1 MQIKDAL
8 DAYLVQLEA
17 DGRSAHTIGQARRHV
32 GLLARFVGERCIED
46 LGHEDM
52 ARFLASAMA
61 MRTSDGR
68 AKRATSQNALRSS
81 VRCFC
86 AFACA
91 AGYTRVD
98 PARLVRRARCPPPEP
113 QGLRDGEVERLVAAL
128 ATASTPA
135 ERRDRALFT
144 TMLRTGIRLG
154 TAVGL
159 DAGDLDLDAGVL
171 QLRVLKN
178 GGRDLV
184 FVPKD
189 ILELLREHLG
199 ERTEGPLFQAAGGGR
214 LGARQVHR
222 RLAEWAACA
231 GIGGPVHPHTL
242 RHAFAQRLFQSTSN
256 VLLVAR
262 ALCHRSVA
270 STQVYVRVSEEM
282 VRRAVGA

>member
-8 DAYLVQLEA
+8 DAYLLQLEA
-17 DGRSAHTIGQARRHV
+17 DGRSRHTLAQARRHV
-32 GLLARFVGERCIED
+32 GLLARFVGEHRIDE
-46 LGHEDM
+46 LGHEGV

-61 MRTSDGR
+61 MRTHDGR
-68 AKRATSQNALRSS
+68 VKRPTSQNALRSS

-91 AGYTRVD
+91 AGYTSVD
-98 PARLVRRARCPPPEP
+98 PARLVRRARCPAPEP
-113 QGLRDGEVERLVAAL
+113 RGLNDGEVTRLMAAL
-128 ATASTPA
+128 ATASTTA

-154 TAVGL
+154 SAVAL
-159 DAGDLDLDAGVL
+159 DVQDLDLVAGE
-171 QLRVLKN
+171 LRLRTLKN
-178 GGRDLV
+178 GGRDVV

-189 ILELLREHLG
+189 ILDLLREHVG
-199 ERTEGPLFQAAGGGR
+199 ARNEGPLFPTVIGGR
-214 LGARQVHR
+214 VGPRQLHR
-222 RLAEWAACA
+222 RLETWGRRA
-231 GIGGPVHPHTL
+231 GIAGLHPHRL
-242 RHAFAQRLFQSTSN
+242 RHVFAQRLFASTSN

-270 STQVYVRVSEEM
+270 SSQVYVRVSEEM